1 MKTLI
6 FTILPFYSSGNEVF
20 TNDIK
25 SFTNYDEAYECAS
38 NNWNS
43 GYFDII
49 ENELN

>member
-6 FTILPFYSSGNEVF
+6 FTIIPFFSDGIQLN

-25 SFTNYDEAYECAS
+25 SFTNYDEAYEYAS
-38 NNWNS
+38 NNLNA